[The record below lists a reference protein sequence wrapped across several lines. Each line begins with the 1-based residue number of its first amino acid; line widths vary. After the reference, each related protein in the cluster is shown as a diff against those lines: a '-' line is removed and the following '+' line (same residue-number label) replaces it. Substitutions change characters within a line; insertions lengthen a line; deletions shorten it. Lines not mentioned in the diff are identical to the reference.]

1 MLNFVS
7 HKVCFSANLS
17 IIGKIYKGTKLSQL
31 NAGAFLFQVLN
42 RFFPYCFQVRLN
54 SNLHSFQYVRPKV
67 HALIYSINMR
77 PCKNERLDNEMG
89 YSGKESE

>member
-1 MLNFVS
+1 MINFVS
-7 HKVCFSANLS
+7 SWVGFSVNSTIIDQFIKELS
-17 IIGKIYKGTKLSQL
+17 LAFICR
-31 NAGAFLFQVLN
+31 AFLFQVLN
-42 RFFPYCFQVRLN
+42 RFFPYSSQVELN